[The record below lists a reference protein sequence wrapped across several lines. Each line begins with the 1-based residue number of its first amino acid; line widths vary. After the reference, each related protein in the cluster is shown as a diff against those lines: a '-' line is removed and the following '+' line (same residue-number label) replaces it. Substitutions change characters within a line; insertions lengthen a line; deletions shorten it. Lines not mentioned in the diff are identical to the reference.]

1 MSAPH
6 KCAVEDDRHVGPV
19 VRYLPTARYP
29 WHEPVWLCPGHGAY
43 LPLAAI
49 RAEVTGETVA
59 RVITVFTGVGKR
71 PAPTEPAEP
80 EPDAEPPPALRVV
93 RTP

>member
-1 MSAPH
+1 MSAPRE
-6 KCAVEDDRHVGPV
+6 CEVEGGGHVGPV
-19 VRYLPTARYP
+19 MRYLPTARYP

-59 RVITVFTGVGKR
+59 RAITVFTGAGKR
-71 PAPTEPAEP
+71 SAEP
-80 EPDAEPPPALRVV
+80 EPDSEAEPPPALRVV
-93 RTP
+93 GPP

>member
-1 MSAPH
+1 MTGRT
-6 KCAVEDDRHVGPV
+6 CEVEGGGHVGPV
-19 VRYLPTARYP
+19 VRYLATARYP
-29 WHEPVWLCPGHGAY
+29 WHEPVWLCPLHGAY

-59 RVITVFTGVGKR
+59 RAITVFTGAGKR
-71 PAPTEPAEP
+71 RTDDTEPQ
-80 EPDAEPPPALRVV
+80 PDAESPPTLRVV